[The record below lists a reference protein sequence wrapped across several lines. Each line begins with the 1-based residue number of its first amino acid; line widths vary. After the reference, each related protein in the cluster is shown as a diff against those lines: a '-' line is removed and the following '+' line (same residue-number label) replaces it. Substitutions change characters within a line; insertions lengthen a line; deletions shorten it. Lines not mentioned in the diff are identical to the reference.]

1 MAPMTTHT
9 APITIRRATPA
20 DADVLTRLAGLD
32 SARPLTGHVLLAEVE
47 GRAVAAIAVADGRV
61 IADPFERTTV
71 AVAMLRIRAHHLA
84 AERHGGRR
92 RRTVRR
98 LLRAAA

>member
-9 APITIRRATPA
+9 APLTIRPATLA
-20 DADVLTRLAGLD
+20 DADALTRLAGLD
-32 SARPLTGHVLLAEVE
+32 SARPLTGHVLLAELE

-61 IADPFERTTV
+61 VADPFERTTV
-71 AVAMLRIRAHHLA
+71 AVAMLRMRAHHLA
-84 AERHGGRR
+84 AERHAGR

-98 LLRAAA
+98 LLRATA